1 MVIDTDIAVAHVNID
16 KKEVAAVLA
25 DNSKVGKAKANGT
38 CCSFRVILISCT
50 MLSPCSTLLLLTRRI
65 ITSMLI
71 SPHPLLISYDAAKC
85 PKCEHPEAWFHQMQ
99 TRSAD
104 EASTIFYECGNP
116 KCGFKWNEN

>member
-1 MVIDTDIAVAHVNID
+1 MSCPYQMVIDTDIAVDHVNID

-85 PKCEHPEAWFHQMQ
+85 PKCEHPEA
-99 TRSAD
+99 
-104 EASTIFYECGNP
+104 STIFYECGNP